1 MNSTS
6 TAPSLT
12 FVFPFAVPAT
22 AFFPQLEKKSFL
34 PTLKAIVQRA
44 KNAAI
49 TRQDNNADGA
59 LGDFSPHLAYEHWL
73 AKQLGLPSLPI
84 APLLL
89 ASDGGDPGT
98 AGWAVLQPVHIRAA
112 RDHLVLHD
120 PSELRLTEIE
130 ASALLTAAKPVLG
143 DLSSR
148 FLMPHP
154 QHWYVGDENIQ
165 GLRCTSPARAIG
177 RSIDIWLPTGASAR
191 FWRRLQNEIQMI
203 WHDHPVNQARA
214 AHGAVPVNSLWLF
227 GPGKVEDLNHNF
239 SHIFANEALLVG
251 IGKLSDTTTTPLPH
265 HFLDHMSTLSQQ
277 PAPKKSLVWL
287 DQLATD
293 HFTQNWPQWQD
304 VFTQLEYNWLAPA
317 YQALQR
323 GQLREL
329 TLVLMGEQGWLTIN
343 TQPYDRWCIW
353 RRRQLYPYF
362 NALS

>member
-1 MNSTS
+1 M
-6 TAPSLT
+6 
-12 FVFPFAVPAT
+12 
-22 AFFPQLEKKSFL
+22 
-34 PTLKAIVQRA
+34 
-44 KNAAI
+44 
-49 TRQDNNADGA
+49 TRQGNSPDGE
-59 LGDFSPHLAYEHWL
+59 LGDFSPHLAYEDWL
-73 AKQLGLPSLPI
+73 AKQLSLPSLPI
-84 APLLL
+84 APLFL
-89 ASDGGDPGT
+89 ASDGGHPG
-98 AGWAVLQPVHIRAA
+98 AGGWAMLQPVHIHAA
-112 RDHLVLHD
+112 RDHLLLND
-120 PSELRLTEIE
+120 PNELALTEVE
-130 ASALLTAAKPVLG
+130 AHALLAAAKPALD

-177 RSIDIWLPTGASAR
+177 RSIEIWLPTGAPAR

-214 AHGAVPVNSLWLF
+214 ARGAVPVNSLWLF
-227 GPGKVEDLNHNF
+227 GQGKAEDLQHDF

-251 IGKLSDTTTTPLPH
+251 IGKLSDTTTIPLPH
-265 HFLDHMSTLSQQ
+265 HFLDYMNALSQQ
-277 PAPKKSLVWL
+277 SASKKSLVWL
-287 DQLATD
+287 DQLAAD
-293 HFTQNWPQWQD
+293 YFTQNWPQWQD

-323 GQLREL
+323 GQLQEL
-329 TLVLMGEQGWLTIN
+329 TLVFMGEQGWLTIR